1 MNVLIKYFRDKSNLV
16 PRNLSRRRREG
27 LAAYSPFRGL
37 GGSFLLIALAFSTFA
52 ATAKTYSLQSPDK
65 KIGVTIEI
73 SDKITWSVLHDKD
86 VMLAPSELALT
97 VNAGEVLGE
106 KPNVLKAVN
115 QSVDTKINAL
125 FYKKK
130 VIANQYNQL
139 TFSFKGNWGLIFRA
153 YNDGVAYRF
162 VLNRKQEPTI
172 ISEKA
177 NFNFDADYNCFI
189 PYIRA
194 LRDNE
199 RYCTAF
205 ESLYDQL
212 RISQLKNDS
221 LSLTPLLVDAK
232 NGKKVA
238 LLEADLQ
245 DYPGMF
251 LKVNKLSKKG
261 FVGEFAPYPIEEK
274 IGGFAKLNLMPTKR
288 ANYIAKVNGTHQ
300 FPWRVAIISAS
311 DKELLNN
318 DMVYKLS
325 TPSKITDTSWI
336 KAGKVAWD
344 WWNFWNITGVDFK
357 AGVNTQTYKYYIDF
371 AAKNG
376 IEYIVMDEGW
386 SVSAVEPMKIAPAI
400 QLQELIDY
408 GRAKNVDIILWASWR
423 GIYPVVDEA
432 FAKYAAM
439 GIKGFKIDFIDRD
452 DQKMVRSCYEIAEKA
467 AKHKLVLDYHGM
479 FKSAGMNITYPNV
492 LNFEGV
498 RGLENSKWHNYDAPL
513 YDVTMP
519 FIRMLAGPID
529 YTPGAMR
536 NAAKSCFRPIN
547 DNPMSQGTRCHQM
560 AMYVAYE
567 APLQM
572 LADNPTAYMNDQEC
586 TDFIAKV
593 PTVFDETIALDGKVG
608 SYLAIARRSGKTW
621 FVGALT
627 NWNAQKIAIDFSF
640 LPEGN
645 YEAEVFSDGVNA
657 GRNGTDYK
665 RDVIKVNNST
675 KINYQ
680 LAEGGGLA
688 IRIKTAPNP

>member
-1 MNVLIKYFRDKSNLV
+1 MKTYK
-16 PRNLSRRRREG
+16 
-27 LAAYSPFRGL
+27 PFI
-37 GGSFLLIALAFSTFA
+37 IALSLALSTFA
-52 ATAKTYSLQSPDK
+52 ANAKTYSLQSPDK
-65 KIGVTIEI
+65 KIGVTIDVA
-73 SDKITWSVLHDKD
+73 DKITWSVVHGADQ
-86 VMLAPSELALT
+86 MLAPSELALT

-106 KPNVLKAVN
+106 KPQVTKTVN
-115 QSVDTKINAL
+115 QTIDTKITAQ

-130 VIANQYNQL
+130 EITNQYNQL
-139 TFSFKGNWGLIFRA
+139 TISFKGNWGLVFRA

-162 VLNRKQEPTI
+162 VLNRKQEQTVV
-172 ISEKA
+172 SENA
-177 NFNFDADYNCFI
+177 NFNFDADYNCFV
-189 PYIRA
+189 PYVCD
-194 LRDNE
+194 LRDPKDQF
-199 RYCTAF
+199 CSAF
-205 ESLYDQL
+205 ESLYDQK

-221 LSLTPLLVDAK
+221 LSLTPLLVEAK
-232 NGKKVA
+232 KGKKIA

-251 LKVNKLSKKG
+251 LTVNKATRKG
-261 FVGEFAPYPIEEK
+261 FVGEFAPYPTEEK

-300 FPWRVAIISAS
+300 FPWRVAVISGS

-325 TPSKITDTSWI
+325 TSSKITDTSWI

-344 WWNFWNITGVDFK
+344 WWNNWNITSVDFK
-357 AGVNTQTYKYYIDF
+357 AGVNTETYKYYIDF
-371 AAKNG
+371 ASKNK

-386 SVSAVEPMKIAPAI
+386 SVSAVEPMKISPNI

-423 GIYPVVDEA
+423 GIYPVVDKA

-467 AKHKLVLDYHGM
+467 AKYKLVLDYHGM
-479 FKSAGMNITYPNV
+479 FKSAGMNVTYPNV

-498 RGLENSKWHNYDAPL
+498 RGLENCKWHNYDAPL

-536 NAAKSCFRPIN
+536 NAAKSCFRPVN

-572 LADNPTAYMNDQEC
+572 LADNPTAYMKEQEC
-586 TDFIAKV
+586 ADFIAKV
-593 PTVFDETIALDGKVG
+593 PTVFDETIALAGKVG

-627 NWNAQKIAIDFSF
+627 NWNAQKITIDFSF

-657 GRNGTDYK
+657 ARNGTDYK
-665 RDVIKVNNST
+665 KQKLNITNKTVL
-675 KINYQ
+675 NYTM
-680 LAEGGGLA
+680 AEGGGLA
-688 IRIKTAPNP
+688 ISLTVNN

>member
-1 MNVLIKYFRDKSNLV
+1 MISKTKNFRDKSNLV
-16 PRNLSRRRREG
+16 PLQ
-27 LAAYSPFRGL
+27 GL
-37 GGSFLLIALAFSTFA
+37 GANSPLGVRGSILFLALAISLTTFA
-52 ATAKTYSLQSPDK
+52 AKTKTYSLQSPDQ
-65 KIGVTIEI
+65 KIGLKVEI
-73 SDKITWSVLHDKD
+73 SDKISWSVLHESDI
-86 VMLAPSELALT
+86 MLAPSELALT
-97 VNAGEVLGE
+97 VNNGEILGE
-106 KPNVLKAVN
+106 NPQVLKVAN
-115 QSVDTKINAL
+115 QSVDTKINAQ

-130 VIANQYNQL
+130 LIENRYNQL
-139 TFSFKGNWGLIFRA
+139 SISFKGNWGLVFRA

-162 VLNRKQEPTI
+162 VLNRKGEQTI
-172 ISEKA
+172 LSEKA
-177 NFNFDADYNCFI
+177 NFNFDADFNCFI
-189 PYIRA
+189 PYIRE

-251 LKVNKLSKKG
+251 LTVNKTNKKG
-261 FVGEFAPYPIEEK
+261 FFGEFAPYPTEEK

-311 DKELLNN
+311 DKDLLNS
-318 DMVYKLS
+318 DMVYKLA
-325 TPSKITDTSWI
+325 TPSKIMDTSWI

-344 WWNFWNITGVDFK
+344 WWNNWNITGVDFK

-386 SVSAVEPMKIAPAI
+386 SVSAVEPMKISPEI

-408 GRAKNVDIILWASWR
+408 GRSKNVDIILWASWR

-432 FAKYAAM
+432 FAKYSAM

-467 AKHKLVLDYHGM
+467 AKYKLVLDYHGM
-479 FKSAGMNITYPNV
+479 FKSAGMNVTYPNV

-536 NAAKSCFRPIN
+536 NATKSCFRPVN
-547 DNPMSQGTRCHQM
+547 ENPMSQGTRCHQM

-572 LADNPTAYMNDQEC
+572 LADNPTAYMKEQEC

-608 SYLAIARRSGKTW
+608 SYLAIARLSGKTW

-627 NWNAQKIAIDFSF
+627 NWNAQKITIDFSF
-640 LPEGN
+640 LPAGN
-645 YEAEVFSDGVNA
+645 YEAEVFTDGINA

-665 RDVIKVNNST
+665 REVIKVNNST
-675 KINYQ
+675 KIIYQ

-688 IRIKTAPNP
+688 IKILNIK

>member
-1 MNVLIKYFRDKSNLV
+1 MKTLFLSLVLA
-16 PRNLSRRRREG
+16 LSFN
-27 LAAYSPFRGL
+27 A
-37 GGSFLLIALAFSTFA
+37 FA
-52 ATAKTYSLQSPDK
+52 AKTKTFSLQSPDQ
-65 KIGVTIEI
+65 KIVLKVAV
-73 SDKITWSVLHDKD
+73 SDKISWSVVHGQD
-86 VMLAPSELALT
+86 VVIAPSEMTLSL
-97 VNAGEVLGE
+97 NEGEVLG
-106 KPNVLKAVN
+106 VN
-115 QSVDTKINAL
+115 PQVTKVQTKSVDTKLNAL

-130 VIANQYNQL
+130 IVTNSYNELFIQ
-139 TFSFKGNWGLIFRA
+139 FKSNWGLVFRA

-162 VLNRKQEPTI
+162 ILSRKGEQTI
-172 ISEKA
+172 VSEKA
-177 NFNFDADYNCFI
+177 AFQLQGDYHCFV
-189 PYIRA
+189 PYVCD
-194 LRDNE
+194 LRDVKDQF
-199 RYCTAF
+199 CSAF
-205 ESLYDQL
+205 ESLYDQKTV
-212 RISQLKNDS
+212 SQLKNDS
-221 LSLTPLLVDAK
+221 LSLTPLLVSLP
-232 NGKKVA
+232 NGKKLA

-251 LKVNKLSKKG
+251 LTVDKTTKKG
-261 FVGEFAPYPIEEK
+261 FVGAFAAYPTHEK
-274 IGGFAKLNLMPTKR
+274 IGGFADLNLMPTQR
-288 ANYIAKVNGTHQ
+288 ANYIAKVTGTHQ
-300 FPWRVAIISAS
+300 FPWRVAVVSAS

-357 AGVNTQTYKYYIDF
+357 AGVNTQTYKHYIDF

-386 SVSAVEPMKIAPAI
+386 SVSAVEPLKIAPAI

-408 GRAKNVDIILWASWR
+408 GRSKKVDIILWASWR

-452 DQKMVRSCYEIAEKA
+452 DQKMVKQCYEVAEKA
-467 AKHKLVLDYHGM
+467 AKHRLVLDYHGM
-479 FKSAGMNITYPNV
+479 FKSAGMHVTYPNV

-498 RGLENSKWHNYDAPL
+498 RGLENCKWHTYDAPL

-536 NAAKSCFRPIN
+536 NATKSSFRPVN

-572 LADNPTAYMNDQEC
+572 LADNPTAYSKDQEC
-586 TDFIAKV
+586 TDFIVKV
-593 PTVFDETIALDGKVG
+593 PTVYDETVALDSKVG
-608 SYLAIARRSGKTW
+608 SYLAIARRSGSDW
-621 FVGALT
+621 YVGALT
-627 NWNAQKIAIDFSF
+627 NWNAQQLTIDFSF
-640 LPEGN
+640 LPEGTFQ
-645 YEAEVFSDGVNA
+645 AEVFKDGLNA
-657 GRNGTDYK
+657 HRNGIDYK
-665 RDVIKVNNST
+665 REIVQVTKNS
-675 KINYQ
+675 KLSYQ
-680 LAEGGGLA
+680 LAEGGGLVMK
-688 IRIKTAPNP
+688 IKKHL

>member
-1 MNVLIKYFRDKSNLV
+1 MKTYK
-16 PRNLSRRRREG
+16 
-27 LAAYSPFRGL
+27 PFI
-37 GGSFLLIALAFSTFA
+37 IALSLALSTFA
-52 ATAKTYSLQSPDK
+52 ANAKTYSLQSPDK
-65 KIGVTIEI
+65 KIGVTIDVA
-73 SDKITWSVLHDKD
+73 DKITWSVVHGADQ
-86 VMLAPSELALT
+86 MLAPSELALT

-106 KPNVLKAVN
+106 KPQVTKTVN
-115 QSVDTKINAL
+115 QTIDTKITAQ

-130 VIANQYNQL
+130 EITNQYNQL
-139 TFSFKGNWGLIFRA
+139 TISFKGNWGLVFRA

-162 VLNRKQEPTI
+162 VLNRKQEQTVV
-172 ISEKA
+172 SENA
-177 NFNFDADYNCFI
+177 NFNFDADYNCFV
-189 PYIRA
+189 PYVCD
-194 LRDNE
+194 LRDPKDQF
-199 RYCTAF
+199 CSAF
-205 ESLYDQL
+205 ESLYDQK

-221 LSLTPLLVDAK
+221 LSLTPLLVEAK
-232 NGKKVA
+232 KGKKIA

-251 LKVNKLSKKG
+251 LTVNKATRKG
-261 FVGEFAPYPIEEK
+261 FVGEFAPYPTEEK

-300 FPWRVAIISAS
+300 FPWRVAVISGS

-325 TPSKITDTSWI
+325 TSSKITDTSWI

-344 WWNFWNITGVDFK
+344 WWNNWNITSVDFK
-357 AGVNTQTYKYYIDF
+357 AGVNTETYKYYIDF
-371 AAKNG
+371 ASKNK

-386 SVSAVEPMKIAPAI
+386 SVSAVEPMKISPNI

-423 GIYPVVDEA
+423 GIYPVVDKA

-467 AKHKLVLDYHGM
+467 AKYKLVLDYHGM
-479 FKSAGMNITYPNV
+479 FKSAGMNVTYPNV

-498 RGLENSKWHNYDAPL
+498 RGLENCKWHNYDAPL

-536 NAAKSCFRPIN
+536 NAAKSCFRPVN

-572 LADNPTAYMNDQEC
+572 LADNPTAYMKEQEC
-586 TDFIAKV
+586 ADFIAKV
-593 PTVFDETIALDGKVG
+593 PTVFDETIALAGKVG
-608 SYLAIARRSGKTW
+608 SYLAIARRSGRTW

-627 NWNAQKIAIDFSF
+627 NWNAQKITIDFSF

-657 GRNGTDYK
+657 ARNGTDYK
-665 RDVIKVNNST
+665 KQKLNITNKTVL
-675 KINYQ
+675 NYTM
-680 LAEGGGLA
+680 AEGGGLA
-688 IRIKTAPNP
+688 ISLTVNN